1 MRTWIRLVASVV
13 LALSIAPR
21 AQAPLASSQLDR
33 YYRGEFEAVS
43 RELNAL
49 DNLDGVLDG
58 LKRDA
63 PAWIEAGGAGER
75 SRRVLAAA
83 TFALEA
89 GRAGAF
95 LDWKL
100 IDSYRVEHGLPG
112 GGQPPLI
119 NTTMV
124 YWKAPPLLIE
134 WGCALLRSQ
143 STPHPDERTWQLAA
157 IAAAQLAGD
166 SEFLI
171 GSPFEV
177 RHNPQDEID
186 HLKHVVARFPKEPRF
201 VLAQGIAV
209 EWTTYPAAPRPSGRI
224 ARRAEVFDAFDRMKD
239 DEAIGPE
246 ATLRLGVARYRRG
259 NSSAALDL
267 FAKVEASTRDPYLIY
282 LARVFGGQAYEALKR
297 PDDAERSYR
306 DALKT
311 VPHAQTA
318 SFALAALLFRSDR
331 PSEAARITESTMS
344 AQPQPMDPWREYGAA
359 DNRFWPVLISRLREA
374 IAVNAGGRVFRPG
387 TFDSP

>member
-1 MRTWIRLVASVV
+1 MRTWIRLVATVA

-58 LKRDA
+58 LKRDG
-63 PAWIEAGGAGER
+63 PAWIDAGGPTER
-75 SRRVLAAA
+75 SRRVLGAA

-100 IDSYRVEHGLPG
+100 IDRYYS
-112 GGQPPLI
+112 QFPPI
-119 NTTMV
+119 DTTMV
-124 YWKAPPLLIE
+124 HWKAPPLLIE

-143 STPHPDERTWQLAA
+143 TTPHPDERTWQLAA

-177 RHNPQDEID
+177 RHNPENEID
-186 HLKHVVARFPKEPRF
+186 HLKHVLARFPKEPRF
-201 VLAQGIAV
+201 VLAQGIAI
-209 EWTTYPAAPRPSGRI
+209 EWTTYPATPRPSGRI
-224 ARRAEVFDAFDRMKD
+224 ARRTEVFDAFDRMKD
-239 DEAIGPE
+239 EDAIGPE
-246 ATLRLGVARYRRG
+246 AMLRLGVARYR
-259 NSSAALDL
+259 
-267 FAKVEASTRDPYLIY
+267 
-282 LARVFGGQAYEALKR
+282 
-297 PDDAERSYR
+297 
-306 DALKT
+306 
-311 VPHAQTA
+311 
-318 SFALAALLFRSDR
+318 
-331 PSEAARITESTMS
+331 
-344 AQPQPMDPWREYGAA
+344 
-359 DNRFWPVLISRLREA
+359 
-374 IAVNAGGRVFRPG
+374 
-387 TFDSP
+387 

>member
-1 MRTWIRLVASVV
+1 MRTWIRLVACVV

-21 AQAPLASSQLDR
+21 AEIPSVSKQLDR
-33 YYRGEFEAVS
+33 YFHGEYEAVAA
-43 RELNAL
+43 ELAAL
-49 DNLDGVLDG
+49 DNLDDVLEG

-63 PAWIEAGGAGER
+63 PAWIDAGGPGER
-75 SRRVLAAA
+75 SRRALAAA

-95 LDWKL
+95 LEWKL
-100 IDSYRVEHGLPG
+100 IDIYRVDHGTPG
-112 GGQPPLI
+112 GGQPLI

-124 YWKAPPLLIE
+124 YWKSPPLLIE
-134 WGCALLRSQ
+134 WGCALLRGQ
-143 STPHPDERTWQLAA
+143 TTRHPDERTWQLAA

-201 VLAQGIAV
+201 VLAQGIAI
-209 EWTTYPAAPRPSGRI
+209 EWNTYPAAPRPSGRI
-224 ARRAEVFDAFDRMKD
+224 ARRTEVFDAFDRMKD

-259 NSSAALDL
+259 HSPAALDL

-282 LARVFGGQAYEALKR
+282 LARVFGGQVYEALKR
-297 PDDAERSYR
+297 PVDAERSYR
-306 DALKT
+306 DALKA
-311 VPHAQTA
+311 VPRAQTA
-318 SFALAALLFRSDR
+318 SFLLAALLFKSDR
-331 PSEAARITESTMS
+331 PSEAARVTESTLS
-344 AQPQPMDPWREYGAA
+344 AQPQPIDPWREYGAA
-359 DNRFWPVLISRLREA
+359 DNRFWPVLIGRLREA
-374 IAVNAGGRVFRPG
+374 ITGSTPR
-387 TFDSP
+387 

>member
-1 MRTWIRLVASVV
+1 MRTWIRLVATVA

-63 PAWIEAGGAGER
+63 PAWIDAGGPTER
-75 SRRVLAAA
+75 SKRVLAAA

-100 IDSYRVEHGLPG
+100 IDRYYS
-112 GGQPPLI
+112 QFPPI
-119 NTTMV
+119 DTTMV
-124 YWKAPPLLIE
+124 HWKAPPLLIE

-143 STPHPDERTWQLAA
+143 ATPHADERTWQLAA

-171 GSPFEV
+171 GSPYQP
-177 RHNPQDEID
+177 RNNPGNEID
-186 HLKHVVARFPKEPRF
+186 HLKHVIARFPKEPRLA
-201 VLAQGIAV
+201 LAQAIAV
-209 EWTTYPAAPRPSGRI
+209 EWTTYPTPPRARGGR
-224 ARRAEVFDAFDRMKD
+224 ARTTEAVNAFDRMKN
-239 DEAIGPE
+239 DEVIGPE
-246 ATLRLGVARYRRG
+246 ATLRLGVSRHRG
-259 NSSAALDL
+259 GNPPAALEL

-282 LARVFGGQAYEALKR
+282 LARVFAGQAHEATKR
-297 PDDAERSYR
+297 PIDAEASYR
-306 DALKT
+306 AALKT
-311 VPHAQTA
+311 VPFAQTA

-331 PSEAARITESTMS
+331 PSEAARITESALS
-344 AQPQPMDPWREYGAA
+344 AQPQPVDRWREYGAA
-359 DNRFWPVLISRLREA
+359 DNRFWPVLIGRLREA
-374 IAVNAGGRVFRPG
+374 MAGV
-387 TFDSP
+387 SPR